1 MIEFEVGRQYS
12 RGRDIHDQYGG
23 QRQGGISTPTNH
35 PVIFLF
41 SGSGDQ
47 HGYYDAVQPNGHF
60 RFFGEGQVGDMVVA
74 RGNAAVAQHS
84 DAGKVLHLFE
94 SIGSGRV
101 TYLGE
106 FECVSW
112 HWQEA
117 PDSAGD
123 NRQAIVFELRRAV

>member
-12 RGRDIHDQYGG
+12 RRRDIHEPYGG
-23 QRQGGISTPTNH
+23 QMQGGISTPRNQ

-47 HGYYDAVQPNGHF
+47 HGYYDGAQRNGQYWF
-60 RFFGEGQVGDMVVA
+60 YGEGQVGDMVIA

-84 DAGKVLHLFE
+84 EAGKILHLFE
-94 SIGSGRV
+94 SVESGRV

-106 FECVSW
+106 FECVGW

-123 NRQAIVFELRRAV
+123 KRQAIVFELRRTV